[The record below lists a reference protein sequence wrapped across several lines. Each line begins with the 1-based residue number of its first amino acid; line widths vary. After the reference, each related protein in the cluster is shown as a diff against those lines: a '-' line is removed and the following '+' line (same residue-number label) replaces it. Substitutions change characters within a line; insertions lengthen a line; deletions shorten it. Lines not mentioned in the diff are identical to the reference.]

1 MTADL
6 WRPYM
11 LLDRM
16 ASPSFDAT
24 HAVRFDLAH
33 GAVRAGEGTDALLLV
48 PSSALVELT
57 LSAPVDAIDALGRAL
72 GAAIGRRAAARLSD
86 ARGASVESFV
96 TQLAGEAAVA
106 GIGALR
112 VERWGR
118 ALVIVIE
125 RSPLNG
131 ALLLPAVA
139 ALVEAASGRKVWCTL
154 LMRDEHVARVLVGS
168 ERGTERVRAWIE
180 GGVPWGE
187 ALAKL
192 HGGGA

>member
-1 MTADL
+1 
-6 WRPYM
+6 
-11 LLDRM
+11 M

-33 GAVRAGEGTDALLLV
+33 GAVRAGEGADPLLLV

-57 LSAPVDAIDALGRAL
+57 LTAPIDAIDSLGRAL
-72 GAAIGRRAAARLSD
+72 GMAIGRRAAARMPD
-86 ARGASVESFV
+86 ARGASVEDFV
-96 TQLAGEAAVA
+96 TQLAGEAALA

-118 ALVIVIE
+118 ALVVVVE
-125 RSPLNG
+125 GSPLNG
-131 ALLLPAVA
+131 ALLVPAVS

-154 LMRDEHVARVLVGS
+154 LMRDEQIARVLVGS
-168 ERGTERVRAWIE
+168 ERGTGRVRGWIE
-180 GGVPWGE
+180 GGVSWGE
-187 ALAKL
+187 ALTKL